1 MAFAASEIP
10 EKEGRM
16 PTIREIVLELANT
29 AEGVSAE
36 DPVVADAGIT
46 ERQFVTAAKHLVSTG
61 YLFRALVKPHK
72 SRYFAEK
79 RHRDSWVEAR
89 YREVQKLILERKHK
103 ELARLREKEQALR
116 RGCRRARRC
125 IRAKTACGSSS
136 ARLRRA
142 SSPGSI
148 PATATPTT

>member
-1 MAFAASEIP
+1 
-10 EKEGRM
+10 M

-72 SRYFAEK
+72 SRYFTEK

-116 RGCRRARRC
+116 RGLPPGATVYLREDGVRVV
-125 IRAKTACGSSS
+125 IGPPPKGFVTGFYTGNSDPYYT
-136 ARLRRA
+136 RL
-142 SSPGSI
+142 
-148 PATATPTT
+148 

>member
-1 MAFAASEIP
+1 
-10 EKEGRM
+10 M
-16 PTIREIVLELANT
+16 PTIRETVLELANT
-29 AEGVSAE
+29 PEGVSAD

-46 ERQFVTAAKHLVSTG
+46 QRQFVTAVKHLVSTG

-72 SRYFAEK
+72 SRYFTEK

-116 RGCRRARRC
+116 RGLPPGATVCLREDGVRVVIGPPPKGYVAGLY
-125 IRAKTACGSSS
+125 TGNTDPYYT
-136 ARLRRA
+136 RL
-142 SSPGSI
+142 
-148 PATATPTT
+148 